1 MAKSIS
7 LSIGLKE
14 LTFLAA
20 LLDGDSLLGV
30 EDPFLGW
37 LAHQVEEEWGRLAP
51 EMEADRLFSRSPDGE
66 IVVEP
71 EIAKMIKACCFP
83 AGCVML
89 SHWQKAGGATTHAYY
104 LTPEIIIEKVDLE
117 PSFNCKL
124 SVLQNPAEVVEKIRN
139 ILPSTSDLDNSKQGG
154 EVPASVIESI
164 KNQEAT
170 DRDTSLTLLSER
182 YPNFKK
188 PDIFV
193 DNLVKPVSYSIL
205 ILANLKEGDYK
216 TNGFSLLEGEKG
228 LWKMRAFNKKE
239 EEWLEINSCN
249 KSDLEKEFEKIKR
262 YILELIDN
270 KNMKGK

>member
-1 MAKSIS
+1 MAKSAS

-51 EMEADRLFSRSPDGE
+51 EMEVDRLFSRSPDGE
-66 IVVEP
+66 PVVEP
-71 EIAKMIKACCFP
+71 EIAKMIRTCCFP

-89 SHWQKAGGATTHAYY
+89 SHWQKAGGATTRAYY

-117 PSFNCKL
+117 PSVNCKL
-124 SVLQNPAEVVEKIRN
+124 SILQNPMEVVEKIRN
-139 ILPSTSDLDNSKQGG
+139 ILPSTSDLNNSNRGG
-154 EVPASVIESI
+154 EVPASVIRSI
-164 KNQEAT
+164 KNKETT
-170 DRDTSLTLLSER
+170 DRDTSMALLAESC
-182 YPNFKK
+182 PNFKK

-193 DNLVKPVSYSIL
+193 DDLVKPVSYSIL
-205 ILANLKEGDYK
+205 ILVNLKEGDYK

-228 LWKMRAFNKKE
+228 LWKMRAFDKKE

-249 KSDLEKEFEKIKR
+249 KSVLDKEFEKTKR
-262 YILELIDN
+262 YILEVIDN
-270 KNMKGK
+270 KNIKSK